1 MTCKGRD
8 LSRASRRAWLAAH
21 ALALTVMLAAA
32 PARAGAVPQNAPP
45 PPAPPPAAP
54 PPPVAPAPSPAV
66 VPPPEPA
73 LVALPPEPAPPPS
86 APAPVA
92 RQSVGPVPTADAQPT
107 PSDHDAVVGH
117 VGLEVRRI
125 DATPFAYDL
134 NAASGCPAAQTTPC
148 TVDLGALML
157 RYWQTRNFAV
167 TGGLALGFGG
177 GRAAGMT
184 LDSYVG
190 IGPIVGLSLLLGNW
204 RHLAVAA
211 APELSYVW
219 FSPGHDGATTT
230 KLVTAR
236 AAIEGELHFGF
247 VGVPALSIGMDA
259 GFGFRW
265 VSAGD
270 ARVWSVG
277 VVGPGGVASIL
288 SDLFIRYY
296 L

>member
-1 MTCKGRD
+1 M
-8 LSRASRRAWLAAH
+8 
-21 ALALTVMLAAA
+21 
-32 PARAGAVPQNAPP
+32 ARPP
-45 PPAPPPAAP
+45 
-54 PPPVAPAPSPAV
+54 
-66 VPPPEPA
+66 
-73 LVALPPEPAPPPS
+73 
-86 APAPVA
+86 
-92 RQSVGPVPTADAQPT
+92 VGPVPTADETPA

-125 DATPFAYDL
+125 DAAPFAYDL
-134 NAASGCPAAQTTPC
+134 RAASGCPAAQTTPC
-148 TVDLGALML
+148 AVSLGALAL
-157 RYWQTRNFAV
+157 RYWQSRNLAL
-167 TGGLALGFGG
+167 TAGLALGFGG
-177 GRAAGMT
+177 GRDGGQA

-190 IGPIVGLSLLLGNW
+190 LGPIVGMSLLLGNW

-211 APELSYVW
+211 SPEASWVW

-230 KLVTAR
+230 TLVTVR

-259 GFGFRW
+259 GLGFRW

-277 VVGPGGVASIL
+277 VVGPGGVSSVL
-288 SDLFIRYY
+288 SDLFVRYY